1 MGFKEM
7 TAVVD
12 NVRGL
17 KSSVKFCLAMIAD
30 RVYPQPEKYGDHI
43 PRAEIFV
50 DELCRRTE
58 QSRATVHRHLAELEK
73 CGLIFRDRRWRVD
86 QNGHTTRSA
95 SLVALNIDAI
105 TRGDFQDDSKSA
117 GQAVS
122 LKMRHTE
129 NPFGKDAGQAV
140 SLKMRHTENGI
151 DRESQNEKPC
161 VSKDGSV
168 SLTGETYNYETNK
181 TSLPPKPPVRKK
193 RDRRSSASSAGEPS
207 GSRGG
212 EGNPYEWTDRLR
224 TISLAL
230 IGEAVLP
237 DGVTNEELQAVRELE
252 AQQRAHALEALPEAA
267 SDVIT
272 PVEAETPSTDDAA
285 SESTV
290 LGQETPAA
298 ERGKATG
305 KTDLS
310 QAELVT
316 LAREVLPA
324 PMQAMG
330 PQHLARIGNAID
342 QRLHAG
348 WSKGDVTLILAM
360 RQLPSNVRNLTALV
374 MARLRDDVPLDQP
387 PISAGLGQHS
397 SFEASLMPS
406 RKMAPEKR
414 AAIDACDLC
423 DDNGFAPTPDG
434 TAVMRCT
441 HNACKEAI

>member
-1 MGFKEM
+1 MGFAEM
-7 TAVVD
+7 GVCME
-12 NVRGL
+12 NVHIL
-17 KSSVKFCLAMIAD
+17 KPTTKFTLAMLADRADPFMDAQKTRKRTDGCVECWPSIAD
-30 RVYPQPEKYGDHI
+30 LMH
-43 PRAEIFV
+43 
-50 DELCRRTE
+50 RTN
-58 QSRATVHRHLAELEK
+58 QSKSTILRQLKELEK
-73 CGLIFRDRRWRVD
+73 LGLIKIENRWTKNAQGMSRQTSNRYVINLPD
-86 QNGHTTRSA
+86 MLAGRFMGEESSLGVKMTPKENGPKH
-95 SLVALNIDAI
+95 
-105 TRGDFQDDSKSA
+105 A
-117 GQAVS
+117 GQPLGVKMTPKEPLGVKKRDSLGVS
-122 LKMRHTE
+122 SDT
-129 NPFGKDAGQAV
+129 PIKDQG
-140 SLKMRHTENGI
+140 
-151 DRESQNEKPC
+151 
-161 VSKDGSV
+161 
-168 SLTGETYNYETNK
+168 LTTTP
-181 TSLPPKPPVRKK
+181 SPQPPVRKK
-193 RDRRSSASSAGEPS
+193 RDRRSSAPSTGEPS

-212 EGNPYEWTDRLR
+212 EETLHEWTDRLR

-252 AQQRAHALEALPEAA
+252 AQHRAHALEALPEAA

-272 PVEAETPSTDDAA
+272 PVEAETASTDDVA

-305 KTDLS
+305 AADLS

-330 PQHLARIGNAID
+330 PQHLARIGHAID

-348 WSKGDVTLILAM
+348 WSKDDVTLILAM

-414 AAIDACDLC
+414 AAIDACELC
-423 DDNGFAPTPDG
+423 DHNGFTPTPDG
-434 TAVMRCT
+434 TALMRCT
-441 HNACKEAI
+441 HSARKEAI

>member
-1 MGFKEM
+1 MEY
-7 TAVVD
+7 VHI
-12 NVRGL
+12 L
-17 KSSVKFCLAMIAD
+17 KPTTKFTLAMLADRADPFMDAQKTRKRTDGCVECWPSIAD
-30 RVYPQPEKYGDHI
+30 LMH
-43 PRAEIFV
+43 
-50 DELCRRTE
+50 RTN
-58 QSRATVHRHLAELEK
+58 QSKSTILRQLKELEK
-73 CGLIFRDRRWRVD
+73 LGLIKIENRWTKNAQGMSRQTSNRYVINLPD
-86 QNGHTTRSA
+86 MLAGRFMGEESSLGVKMTPKESGAKHAGQPLSVKMTPKEPLSVKKRA
-95 SLVALNIDAI
+95 SL
-105 TRGDFQDDSKSA
+105 G
-117 GQAVS
+117 VS
-122 LKMRHTE
+122 SDT
-129 NPFGKDAGQAV
+129 PIKDQG
-140 SLKMRHTENGI
+140 
-151 DRESQNEKPC
+151 
-161 VSKDGSV
+161 
-168 SLTGETYNYETNK
+168 LTTTP
-181 TSLPPKPPVRKK
+181 SPQPPVRSE
-193 RDRRSSASSAGEPS
+193 RDRGSVAPTVGEPS

-212 EGNPYEWTDRLR
+212 EETLHEWTDRLR
-224 TISLAL
+224 TIALAL

-252 AQQRAHALEALPEAA
+252 AQHRAHALEALPEAA

-272 PVEAETPSTDDAA
+272 PVEAETASTDDVA

-305 KTDLS
+305 AADLS

-330 PQHLARIGNAID
+330 PQHLARIGHAID

-348 WSKGDVTLILAM
+348 WSKDDVTLILAM

-414 AAIDACDLC
+414 AAIDACELC
-423 DDNGFAPTPDG
+423 DHNGFTPTPDG
-434 TAVMRCT
+434 TALMRCT
-441 HNACKEAI
+441 HSARKEAI

>member
-1 MGFKEM
+1 MGFAEM
-7 TAVVD
+7 GVCME
-12 NVRGL
+12 NVHIL
-17 KSSVKFCLAMIAD
+17 KPTTKFTLAMLADRADPFMDAQKTRKRTDGCVECWPSIAD
-30 RVYPQPEKYGDHI
+30 LMH
-43 PRAEIFV
+43 
-50 DELCRRTE
+50 RTN
-58 QSRATVHRHLAELEK
+58 QSKSTILRQLKELEK
-73 CGLIFRDRRWRVD
+73 LGLIKIENRWTKNAQGMSRQTSNRYVINLPD
-86 QNGHTTRSA
+86 MLAGRFMGEESSLGVKMTPKENGPKH
-95 SLVALNIDAI
+95 
-105 TRGDFQDDSKSA
+105 A
-117 GQAVS
+117 GQPLGVKMTPKEPLGVRKRDSLGVS
-122 LKMRHTE
+122 SDT
-129 NPFGKDAGQAV
+129 PIKDQG
-140 SLKMRHTENGI
+140 
-151 DRESQNEKPC
+151 
-161 VSKDGSV
+161 
-168 SLTGETYNYETNK
+168 LTTTP
-181 TSLPPKPPVRKK
+181 SPQPPVRKK
-193 RDRRSSASSAGEPS
+193 RDRRSSAPSTGEPS

-212 EGNPYEWTDRLR
+212 EETLYEWTDRLR

-237 DGVTNEELQAVRELE
+237 DGVTNDELQAVRELE
-252 AQQRAHALEALPEAA
+252 AQQRAHAAEALPEAA

-285 SESTV
+285 GESAV
-290 LGQETPAA
+290 LSQETPPA
-298 ERGKATG
+298 ERSEVAG
-305 KTDLS
+305 LS

-330 PQHLARIGNAID
+330 PQHLARIGHAID

-406 RKMAPEKR
+406 RKMAPERR

-423 DDNGFAPTPDG
+423 DHNGFAPTPDG
-434 TAVMRCT
+434 TAMMRCT
-441 HNACKEAI
+441 HNARKEAI

>member
-17 KSSVKFCLAMIAD
+17 KSSAKFCLAMIAD

-73 CGLIFRDRRWRVD
+73 CGLIFRDCRWGVD

-105 TRGDFQDDSKSA
+105 TRGDFQDDGKNA

-122 LKMRHTE
+122 LKMRHTK
-129 NPFGKDAGQAV
+129 NPFDKGAGQAV
-140 SLKMRHTENGI
+140 SLKMRHTKNDM
-151 DRESQNEKPC
+151 DRKSQNEKPC

-193 RDRRSSASSAGEPS
+193 RDRRSSDSSTGEPS

-212 EGNPYEWTDRLR
+212 EETLHEWTDRLR

-237 DGVTNEELQAVRELE
+237 DGVTNDELQAVRELE
-252 AQQRAHALEALPEAA
+252 AQQLAHAAEASPEAA

-272 PVEAETPSTDDAA
+272 PVEAEMPSTDDVA
-285 SESTV
+285 SESAV
-290 LGQETPAA
+290 LGQEAPTA
-298 ERGKATG
+298 ERGEAAG
-305 KTDLS
+305 LS

-330 PQHLARIGNAID
+330 PHHLARIGHAID

-360 RQLPSNVRNLTALV
+360 RQLPSNVRNLTGLV

-397 SFEASLMPS
+397 SFEAPLMPS

-414 AAIDACDLC
+414 SAIDACELC

>member
-1 MGFKEM
+1 MGVSSDTPIK
-7 TAVVD
+7 D
-12 NVRGL
+12 QGL
-17 KSSVKFCLAMIAD
+17 TTTPS
-30 RVYPQPEKYGDHI
+30 PQ
-43 PRAEIFV
+43 
-50 DELCRRTE
+50 
-58 QSRATVHRHLAELEK
+58 
-73 CGLIFRDRRWRVD
+73 
-86 QNGHTTRSA
+86 
-95 SLVALNIDAI
+95 
-105 TRGDFQDDSKSA
+105 
-117 GQAVS
+117 
-122 LKMRHTE
+122 
-129 NPFGKDAGQAV
+129 
-140 SLKMRHTENGI
+140 
-151 DRESQNEKPC
+151 
-161 VSKDGSV
+161 
-168 SLTGETYNYETNK
+168 
-181 TSLPPKPPVRKK
+181 PPVRSE
-193 RDRRSSASSAGEPS
+193 RDRGSVAPTVGEPS

-212 EGNPYEWTDRLR
+212 EETLHEWTDRLR

-252 AQQRAHALEALPEAA
+252 AQHRAHALEALPEAA

-272 PVEAETPSTDDAA
+272 PVEAETASTDDVA

-305 KTDLS
+305 AADLS

-330 PQHLARIGNAID
+330 PQHLARIGHAID

-348 WSKGDVTLILAM
+348 WSKADVTLILAM

-397 SFEASLMPS
+397 SFEASLIPS
-406 RKMAPEKR
+406 RKMAPERR

-423 DDNGFAPTPDG
+423 DHNGFTPTPDG
-434 TAVMRCT
+434 TAMMRCT
-441 HNACKEAI
+441 HNARKEAI

>member
-1 MGFKEM
+1 MHRTNQSKS
-7 TAVVD
+7 TIL
-12 NVRGL
+12 RQL
-17 KSSVKFCLAMIAD
+17 K
-30 RVYPQPEKYGDHI
+30 
-43 PRAEIFV
+43 
-50 DELCRRTE
+50 
-58 QSRATVHRHLAELEK
+58 ELEK
-73 CGLIFRDRRWRVD
+73 LGLIKIENRWTKNAQGMSRQTSNRYVINLPD
-86 QNGHTTRSA
+86 MLAGRFMGEESSLGVKMTPKENGPKH
-95 SLVALNIDAI
+95 
-105 TRGDFQDDSKSA
+105 A
-117 GQAVS
+117 GQPLGVKMTPKEPLGVKKRDSLGVS
-122 LKMRHTE
+122 SDT
-129 NPFGKDAGQAV
+129 PIKDQG
-140 SLKMRHTENGI
+140 
-151 DRESQNEKPC
+151 
-161 VSKDGSV
+161 
-168 SLTGETYNYETNK
+168 LTTTP
-181 TSLPPKPPVRKK
+181 SPQPPVRKK
-193 RDRRSSASSAGEPS
+193 RDRRSSAPSTGEPS

-212 EGNPYEWTDRLR
+212 EETLHEWTDRLR

-252 AQQRAHALEALPEAA
+252 AQHRAHALEALPEAA

-272 PVEAETPSTDDAA
+272 PVEAETASTDDVA

-305 KTDLS
+305 AADLS

-330 PQHLARIGNAID
+330 PQHLARIGHAID

-348 WSKGDVTLILAM
+348 WSKDDVTLILAM

-414 AAIDACDLC
+414 AAIDACELC
-423 DDNGFAPTPDG
+423 DHNGFTPTPDG
-434 TAVMRCT
+434 TALMRCT
-441 HNACKEAI
+441 HSARKEAI